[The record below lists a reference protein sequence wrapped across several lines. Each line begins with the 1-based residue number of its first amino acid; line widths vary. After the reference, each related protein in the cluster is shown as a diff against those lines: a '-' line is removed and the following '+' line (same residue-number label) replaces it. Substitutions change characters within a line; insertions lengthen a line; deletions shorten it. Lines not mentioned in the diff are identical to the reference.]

1 MINHPSTIRHGV
13 RILAAGILFAS
24 LLLSTEACRGKHNR
38 TTVVNE
44 EQDAAPRLASV
55 LKVSDPG
62 AVQQLTRG
70 FYGLEGGAWRWTA
83 RRFTVVLKP
92 PVASPQLGAH
102 LSLALSIPDVVTEKL
117 GILTLSASIDGT
129 KLASTTY
136 SKPGGY
142 TFSADVAP
150 ELLKKETA
158 VVEFELDK
166 SLPPGPSDQRE
177 LGIIA
182 TSVGL
187 VTR

>member
-13 RILAAGILFAS
+13 RILAAGILVAS

-44 EQDAAPRLASV
+44 EEAAPRVGSA
-55 LKVSDPG
+55 LKVSDPS
-62 AVQQLTRG
+62 AVQQLIKG
-70 FYGLEGGAWRWTA
+70 FYGLEGGSWRWTA

-92 PVASPQLGAH
+92 PLASPQLGAH
-102 LSLALSIPDVVTEKL
+102 LNLAISIPEVVTEKL
-117 GILTLSASIDGT
+117 GPVTLSASIDGT
-129 KLASTTY
+129 KLASVTY

-142 TFSADVAP
+142 IYAADVAP
-150 ELLKKETA
+150 ELMKKET
-158 VVEFELDK
+158 VIVEFELDK

-177 LGIIA
+177 LGVIA